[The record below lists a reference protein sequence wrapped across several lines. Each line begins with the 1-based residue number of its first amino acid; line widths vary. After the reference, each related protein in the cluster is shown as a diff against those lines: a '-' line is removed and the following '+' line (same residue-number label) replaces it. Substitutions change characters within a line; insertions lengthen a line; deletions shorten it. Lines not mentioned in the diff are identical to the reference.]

1 MAPESY
7 NTSTSEII
15 TQLRR
20 NLKLRD
26 ELSKI
31 HLNHESEEKLLRLY
45 RGLQRWPFWY
55 RVVTFAIVVGF
66 RWALSIKKHL

>member
-1 MAPESY
+1 MVPESY

-15 TQLRR
+15 AQLRR

-26 ELSKI
+26 ELSKL

-45 RGLQRWPFWY
+45 RGLQRWPLGY
-55 RVVTFAIVVGF
+55 RVASFAISVCF
-66 RWALSIKKHL
+66 RWAVRIKKQL